1 VQWIYALHYE
11 ALKEQDEGMNLL
23 GINPLATLRQRL
35 GAVLGVF
42 AGAFTCCACGLLA
55 IFVFAPGQALEA
67 RRIATTPPMDAAA
80 LAAAA
85 PGAIVLIS
93 GVLRGNPPL
102 VAGLVAYTE
111 QVWEVTVT
119 EVEDDRSARGA
130 WSTQPTKVVPALT
143 LDVAG
148 AQVPLQEVS
157 SVRLS
162 GDLLRE
168 AIVRGPEEAETATYE
183 GERLPDG
190 SRRYR
195 GLADGDLVTVL
206 GQKAAAGGVLPEQIF
221 AGDRVAFEA
230 SQRDSASA
238 ILNMGICAL
247 VMAPVA
253 LIGGLFAVLFW
264 RRR

>member
-1 VQWIYALHYE
+1 
-11 ALKEQDEGMNLL
+11 MNLF
-23 GINPLATLRQRL
+23 GINPIAALRQRL

-42 AGAFTCCACGLLA
+42 VGAFACCACGLLTT
-55 IFVFAPGQALEA
+55 FVFAPGQAIQA
-67 RRIATTPPMDAAA
+67 GRIAGIPQMDAAA
-80 LAAAA
+80 VAAAA
-85 PGAIVLIS
+85 PGDVVLLS
-93 GVLRGNPPL
+93 GVLRDNPPL
-102 VAGLVAYTE
+102 NPGSPLVAYTE

-130 WSTQPTKVVPALT
+130 WSTPPSTVVPALM

-148 AQVPLQEVS
+148 TPVELQAVNA
-157 SVRLS
+157 VRLS

-168 AIVRGPEEAETATYE
+168 EIVRGPEDAETATFE

-195 GLADGDLVTVL
+195 GLTDGDLVTVL

-230 SQRDSASA
+230 SQRDSAA
-238 ILNMGICAL
+238 ALLNMGICSIA
-247 VMAPVA
+247 MAPVV
-253 LIGGLFAVLFW
+253 LIGGLFAVVFW